1 MASSSIIDDRLRVF
15 FLFGQARALGDN
27 GGVTPAFAAASN
39 GHHKLVRLLAAHAA
53 DLDAAPRSGP
63 DAGQSPL
70 WHAAYF
76 NAVAVVEALAT
87 SGADLNFRFRHASR
101 VGSVI
106 ADLVTQGNSN
116 LPIEPFRIDR
126 FDNTEETPQ

>member
-1 MASSSIIDDRLRVF
+1 MAAS
-15 FLFGQARALGDN
+15 
-27 GGVTPAFAAASN
+27 PAFAAASN

-76 NAVAVVEALAT
+76 NAVAVAEPTLPLWLRPRGQQVLAMVKW
-87 SGADLNFRFRHASR
+87 
-101 VGSVI
+101 VGPQLPTLL
-106 ADLVTQGNSN
+106 AVTA
-116 LPIEPFRIDR
+116 
-126 FDNTEETPQ
+126 